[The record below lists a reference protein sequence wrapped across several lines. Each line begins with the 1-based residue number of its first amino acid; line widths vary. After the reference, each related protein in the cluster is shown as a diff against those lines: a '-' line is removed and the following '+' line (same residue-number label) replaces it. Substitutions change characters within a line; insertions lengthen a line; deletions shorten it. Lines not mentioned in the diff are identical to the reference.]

1 MAFRVHY
8 ARPRVRRAHATRIHD
23 APDDASDN
31 TPASMPRKTRR
42 AAGTVIG
49 LREQNKLDKLHRIRA
64 AARELFRKHGY
75 SAATMR
81 QIAHRAHVGLGTLF
95 SYADDKR
102 DLVFLIFNEELDA
115 LTDRA
120 LAAPRPGDPLIDQL
134 MGIFKC
140 HYEQFA
146 LHPALAR
153 LALQEL
159 TFYSAGKQAAAFHSI
174 RGRLIAGIERL
185 VAQAQR
191 AGKIKPTPDATLIAR
206 QIFFLYSAA
215 LRWWIAQ
222 PAPRASA
229 GVADL
234 RRVLRLQ
241 MEGLAAPA
249 AGRVAARQR
258 AAARPAARRGI
269 A

>member
-1 MAFRVHY
+1 MA
-8 ARPRVRRAHATRIHD
+8 RVRDPDTAMLRPAKRA
-23 APDDASDN
+23 
-31 TPASMPRKTRR
+31 TPTP
-42 AAGTVIG
+42 IG
-49 LREQNKLDKLHRIRA
+49 LREQNKRDKLLRIRA
-64 AARELFRKHGY
+64 AARVLFRKHGY

-120 LAAPRPGDPLIDQL
+120 LAAPRAESPLVDQL
-134 MGIFKC
+134 MAVFKC

-146 LHPALAR
+146 EHPALSR

-159 TFYSAGKQAAAFHSI
+159 TFYSAGKQAKAFHAI
-174 RGRLIAGIERL
+174 RGRLISGIERL
-185 VAQAQR
+185 VAQAQH
-191 AGKIKPTPDATLIAR
+191 AGQIKPTPNAKVIAR

-215 LRWWIAQ
+215 VRWWIA
-222 PAPRASA
+222 APTPRVSS

-234 RRVLRLQ
+234 RRVLALQ

-249 AGRVAARQR
+249 ARRVAGRQR
-258 AAARPAARRGI
+258 RAA
-269 A
+269 

>member
-1 MAFRVHY
+1 M
-8 ARPRVRRAHATRIHD
+8 RP
-23 APDDASDN
+23 
-31 TPASMPRKTRR
+31 PARR
-42 AAGTVIG
+42 AAAPRIG
-49 LREQNKLDKLHRIRA
+49 LRERNKLDKLRRIRA
-64 AARELFRKHGY
+64 AARDLFRRHGY

-120 LAAPRPGDPLIDQL
+120 LAAPRPGKPLADQL
-134 MGIFKC
+134 MAVFKC

-146 LHPALAR
+146 QHPALSR

-159 TFYSAGKQAAAFHSI
+159 TFYSAGKQAKAFQAI
-174 RGRLIAGIERL
+174 RARLIAGIERL
-185 VAQAQR
+185 VGEAQR
-191 AGKIKPTPDATLIAR
+191 AGQIRRAPNAKLVAR

-215 LRWWIAQ
+215 VRWWIGA
-222 PAPRASA
+222 PAPRVAN

-234 RRVLRLQ
+234 RRVLELQ

-249 AGRVAARQR
+249 GKRAR
-258 AAARPAARRGI
+258 ARRRLP

>member
-1 MAFRVHY
+1 
-8 ARPRVRRAHATRIHD
+8 
-23 APDDASDN
+23 
-31 TPASMPRKTRR
+31 MPRPAKR
-42 AAGTVIG
+42 AAPTPLG
-49 LREQNKLDKLHRIRA
+49 LREQNKRDKLRRIRA
-64 AARELFRKHGY
+64 AARVLFRKHGY

-120 LAAPRPGDPLIDQL
+120 LAAPRPGAALLDQL
-134 MGIFKC
+134 MAVFKC

-146 LHPALAR
+146 QHPAISR

-159 TFYSAGKQAAAFHSI
+159 TFYSAGKQAKAFQAI
-174 RGRLIAGIERL
+174 RGRLISGIERL
-185 VAQAQR
+185 VVQAQQAGQIRR
-191 AGKIKPTPDATLIAR
+191 APDAKMIAR

-215 LRWWIAQ
+215 LRWWIAE
-222 PAPRASA
+222 PAPRVPS

-234 RRVLRLQ
+234 RRVLALQ
-241 MEGLAAPA
+241 VEALAAPA
-249 AGRVAARQR
+249 AGRVARPRRR
-258 AAARPAARRGI
+258 AA
-269 A
+269 

>member
-1 MAFRVHY
+1 M
-8 ARPRVRRAHATRIHD
+8 RAHRTGQNMPRQPKSPAATRV
-23 APDDASDN
+23 
-31 TPASMPRKTRR
+31 
-42 AAGTVIG
+42 GWG
-49 LREQNKLDKLHRIRA
+49 EQNKPDKLQRIRS

-81 QIAHRAHVGLGTLF
+81 QIARRAHVGLGTLL

-120 LAAPRPGDPLIDQL
+120 LAAPRPGEPVADQL
-134 MGIFKC
+134 IAIFKC

-146 LHPALAR
+146 RHPALSR

-159 TFYSAGKQAAAFHSI
+159 TFYSAGKQAKTFHAI

-191 AGKIKPTPDATLIAR
+191 AGRIRSTPDAKLIAR
-206 QIFFLYSAA
+206 QIFFVYSAA
-215 LRWWIAQ
+215 VRWWIAE
-222 PAPRASA
+222 PAPRVSA
-229 GVADL
+229 GMADL

-241 MEGLAAPA
+241 
-249 AGRVAARQR
+249 
-258 AAARPAARRGI
+258 
-269 A
+269 

>member
-1 MAFRVHY
+1 
-8 ARPRVRRAHATRIHD
+8 
-23 APDDASDN
+23 
-31 TPASMPRKTRR
+31 MPRQSRR
-42 AAGTVIG
+42 AAAPRIG
-49 LREQNKLDKLHRIRA
+49 LRERNKLEKLERIRA
-64 AARELFRKHGY
+64 AARALFRRHGY

-102 DLVFLIFNEELDA
+102 DLVFLIFNEELDT

-120 LAAPRPGDPLIDQL
+120 LAAPRARDPLLAQL
-134 MGIFKC
+134 MAIFER

-146 LHPALAR
+146 QHPALSR

-159 TFYSAGKQAAAFHSI
+159 TFYSTGKQAEAFHAI

-191 AGKIKPTPDATLIAR
+191 AGRIRASPDAKFIAR
-206 QIFFLYSAA
+206 QIFFVYSAA
-215 LRWWIAQ
+215 VRWWIAA
-222 PAPRASA
+222 PAPRVAA
-229 GVADL
+229 GLADL
-234 RRVLRLQ
+234 RRVLALQ
-241 MEGLAAPA
+241 IEGLAARP
-249 AGRVAARQR
+249 GARR
-258 AAARPAARRGI
+258 AAARRRT

>member
-1 MAFRVHY
+1 MVH
-8 ARPRVRRAHATRIHD
+8 AHD
-23 APDDASDN
+23 PDIA
-31 TPASMPRKTRR
+31 MPRQVKR
-42 AAGTVIG
+42 AAATPIG
-49 LREQNKLDKLHRIRA
+49 LREQNKRDKLRRIRA

-120 LAAPRPGDPLIDQL
+120 LAAPRPGNPLVDQL
-134 MGIFKC
+134 MAIFKC

-146 LHPALAR
+146 QHPALSR

-159 TFYSAGKQAAAFHSI
+159 TFYSAGKQAKAFHAI
-174 RGRLIAGIERL
+174 RGRLISGIERL
-185 VAQAQR
+185 VAEAQQAGRIRQ
-191 AGKIKPTPDATLIAR
+191 TPDAKRIAR

-215 LRWWIAQ
+215 VRWWIAA
-222 PAPRASA
+222 PAPRVST
-229 GVADL
+229 GLADL
-234 RRVLRLQ
+234 RRVLALQ
-241 MEGLAAPA
+241 VEGLAAPA
-249 AGRVAARQR
+249 AKRAAGRLQR
-258 AAARPAARRGI
+258 AA
-269 A
+269 

>member
-1 MAFRVHY
+1 MPRPAKRAA
-8 ARPRVRRAHATRIHD
+8 ARPI
-23 APDDASDN
+23 S
-31 TPASMPRKTRR
+31 
-42 AAGTVIG
+42 
-49 LREQNKLDKLHRIRA
+49 LREQNKRDKLLRIRA
-64 AARELFRKHGY
+64 AARVLFRRHGY

-120 LAAPRPGDPLIDQL
+120 LAAPRPGTPLVDQL
-134 MGIFKC
+134 MAVFKC

-146 LHPALAR
+146 EHPALSR

-159 TFYSAGKQAAAFHSI
+159 TFYSAGKQAKAFHAI
-174 RGRLIAGIERL
+174 RGRLITGIERL
-185 VAQAQR
+185 VAQAQE
-191 AGKIKPTPDATLIAR
+191 AGRIKRTPDAKAIAR

-215 LRWWIAQ
+215 LRWWIAA
-222 PAPRASA
+222 PAPRVSS

-234 RRVLRLQ
+234 RRVLALQ
-241 MEGLAAPA
+241 MEGLAT
-249 AGRVAARQR
+249 
-258 AAARPAARRGI
+258 PAARRAAGRQRR
-269 A
+269 AA

>member
-1 MAFRVHY
+1 MYITAGRARVS
-8 ARPRVRRAHATRIHD
+8 RAKRIHD
-23 APDDASDN
+23 ACDNAS
-31 TPASMPRKTRR
+31 ASMPRKARR
-42 AAGTVIG
+42 AAATGIG

-75 SAATMR
+75 GAATMR

-115 LTDRA
+115 LADRA
-120 LAAPRPGDPLIDQL
+120 LAAPRPGDPPIDQL
-134 MGIFKC
+134 IAIFKC

-146 LHPALAR
+146 VHPVLSR

-159 TFYSAGKQAAAFHSI
+159 TFYSTGKQARDFQAI

-185 VAQAQR
+185 VARAQR
-191 AGKIKPTPDATLIAR
+191 AGRIRPTPGARLIAR
-206 QIFFLYSAA
+206 QIFFVYSAA
-215 LRWWIAQ
+215 VRWWIAGA
-222 PAPRASA
+222 APEVSK

-234 RRVLRLQ
+234 RRVLQLQ
-241 MEGLAAPA
+241 MEGLASPA
-249 AGRVAARQR
+249 AGRAASRR
-258 AAARPAARRGI
+258 RPVARRG
-269 A
+269 AKKRAA

>member
-1 MAFRVHY
+1 MS
-8 ARPRVRRAHATRIHD
+8 RPT
-23 APDDASDN
+23 
-31 TPASMPRKTRR
+31 KR
-42 AAGTVIG
+42 AAAPRIG
-49 LREQNKLDKLHRIRA
+49 LREQNKLEKLGRIRA
-64 AARELFRKHGY
+64 AARHLFRRHGY

-120 LAAPRPGDPLIDQL
+120 LAAPRPRDPLLAQL
-134 MGIFKC
+134 MAVFAC

-146 LHPALAR
+146 QHPALSR

-159 TFYSAGKQAAAFHSI
+159 TFYSSGKQAKNFHAI

-191 AGKIKPTPDATLIAR
+191 SGAIRATPDASFIAR
-206 QIFFLYSAA
+206 QIFFVYSAA
-215 LRWWIAQ
+215 VRWWIGE
-222 PAPRASA
+222 PAPRVAA

-234 RRVLRLQ
+234 RRVLALQ
-241 MEGLAAPA
+241 IEGLAAAP
-249 AGRVAARQR
+249 GRTR
-258 AAARPAARRGI
+258 AAARRRS